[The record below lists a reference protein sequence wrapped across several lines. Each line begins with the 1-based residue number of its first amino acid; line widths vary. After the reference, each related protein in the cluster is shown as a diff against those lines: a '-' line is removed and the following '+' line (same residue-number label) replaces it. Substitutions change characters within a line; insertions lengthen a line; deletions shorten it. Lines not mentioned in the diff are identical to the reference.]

1 MKQILITQAQF
12 EKAVQKVMHD
22 YTDKM
27 RKYKYNDGDYD
38 RLHELSDVLTMSIS
52 FALLEYNLF
61 NKGGESDEG
70 NE

>member
-12 EKAVQKVMHD
+12 KKAVQKAMHD
-22 YTDKM
+22 YIDKM
-27 RKYKYNDGDYD
+27 RKYNDDDYD
-38 RLHELSDVLTMSIS
+38 RMHELSDVLSMSIG

-61 NKGGESDEG
+61 NEGGESDES

>member
-12 EKAVQKVMHD
+12 KKAVQKAMHD

-27 RKYKYNDGDYD
+27 RKYNDGDYD
-38 RLHELSDVLTMSIS
+38 RMHELSDVLSMSIS

-61 NKGGESDEG
+61 NEGGESDEN
-70 NE
+70 NEQ

>member
-12 EKAVQKVMHD
+12 KKAVQKAMHE

-27 RKYKYNDGDYD
+27 RNANGDDYD
-38 RLHELSDVLTMSIS
+38 RLHELSDVLSMSVS
-52 FALLEYNLF
+52 FALLEFNLF
-61 NKGGESDEG
+61 NEGGESDEG

>member
-12 EKAVQKVMHD
+12 KKAVQKVMHD

-27 RKYKYNDGDYD
+27 RKYNDGDYD
-38 RLHELSDVLTMSIS
+38 RMHELSDVLSMSIS